1 MKIRI
6 SATIDRETDRILES
20 LIEKKHYRNKSHA
33 IEEIIKQA
41 GGKNDK
47 D

>member
-6 SATIDRETDRILES
+6 STTIDRETNKILES
-20 LIEKKHYRNKSHA
+20 LVEKNHYRNKSHA

-41 GGKNDK
+41 GEKNDK
-47 D
+47 N